1 MTTTMKLEIVT
12 MTPEWAHQILTTRN
26 TKNRHMRPSVVR
38 RYARAIEAGQWK
50 LTQQGVAIGS
60 NGVLLDGQHRLAAI
74 VEAGQPVQIALATD
88 CDPSIFMVMD
98 TGCTRMAADV
108 LQMGGVGNPTTAAA
122 GIKLYILNERHPD
135 KIWTGQ
141 SLQFPSH
148 TDIEA
153 YNRQR
158 SEDVAWAC
166 SVALAA
172 YRGCKR
178 INKSACL
185 AFALLAL
192 DAGWPTS
199 TVESFCEKL
208 GNGAGLTDTSPILR
222 FRTFLI
228 NEVVRKG
235 GGSAQ
240 IHLACLIKTFNYWNE
255 GAELKLFRP
264 PTLPAMPT
272 VAALP

>member
-1 MTTTMKLEIVT
+1 MTATMKLEIVT
-12 MTPEWAHQILTTRN
+12 MTPEWAHQILIKQN

-38 RYARAIEAGQWK
+38 RYARAIESGQWK

-74 VEAGQPVQIALATD
+74 VEAGQPVKIALATD

-98 TGCTRMAADV
+98 TGCARMAADV

-122 GIKLYILNERHPD
+122 GLKLYILYNRHPD

-141 SLQFPSH
+141 QLRLPSH

-153 YNRQR
+153 CNRQR
-158 SEDVAWAC
+158 FKDVAWAC
-166 SVALAA
+166 PVVLSA
-172 YRGCKR
+172 YRRCKR
-178 INKSACL
+178 INKSACF
-185 AFALLAL
+185 AFTLLAL
-192 DAGWPTS
+192 DAGWPES
-199 TVESFCEKL
+199 TVENFCEKL
-208 GNGAGLTDTSPILR
+208 GSGAGLADTSPILR

-228 NEVVRKG
+228 NEVIRKG
-235 GGSAQ
+235 GGNTQ

-255 GAELKLFRP
+255 GAAVKLFRP
-264 PTLPAMPT
+264 PTIPAMPT
-272 VAALP
+272 IAALP

>member
-1 MTTTMKLEIVT
+1 MKLEIVT
-12 MTPEWAHQILTTRN
+12 MTPEWAHQILTTQN
-26 TKNRHMRPSVVR
+26 TKNRQLRPSVVR

-74 VEAGQPVQIALATD
+74 VDTGQPVQIALATD

-98 TGCTRMAADV
+98 TGFARKASDV
-108 LQMGGVGNPTTAAA
+108 LQMEGISNSTILAA
-122 GIKLYILNERHPD
+122 GIKLCILYERHSD
-135 KIWTGQ
+135 KIWSGWD
-141 SLQFPSH
+141 LRFPSH
-148 TDIEA
+148 TDIETYA
-153 YNRQR
+153 SQRFEDITWAGQIAINSYRQ
-158 SEDVAWAC
+158 
-166 SVALAA
+166 
-172 YRGCKR
+172 CKK
-178 INKSACL
+178 INKSACF

-192 DAGWPTS
+192 DGGWPKC
-199 TVESFCEKL
+199 TVENFCEKL

-228 NEVVRKG
+228 NEVIRKG
-235 GGSAQ
+235 GGGSQ
-240 IHLACLIKTFNYWNE
+240 VHLACLIKTFNYWNE

-264 PTLPAMPT
+264 PTIPAMPA